1 MQKLTQHEL
10 NVIIACTSER
20 LDLSG
25 FDLLGANLQGASL
38 WGASLQ
44 GANLEGANLCG
55 CTGERE
61 RIKSI
66 FISDTY
72 PITYTIDRIQIGC
85 KNHSIEDWKSFD
97 DYEISKM
104 DYAALEWW
112 NDHKDFIFKTIE
124 RFPAEK

>member
-1 MQKLTQHEL
+1 MQKLTQYEIDAIL
-10 NVIIACTSER
+10 EYAPR
-20 LDLSG
+20 PLDLSAL
-25 FDLLGANLQGASL
+25 DLRDASL
-38 WGASLQ
+38 WGASLW
-44 GANLEGANLCG
+44 G
-55 CTGERE
+55 CAGERK

-97 DYEISKM
+97 DYEISEM